1 MKYYLHSALVLLS
14 ALGSPVG
21 AQMLLD
27 AATGSAVQVLQD
39 AQSLRN
45 VSSQSPLTP
54 GQVQPTWQA
63 PKPTAIKNA
72 APLQMLGSEILFSVN
87 GHGIQLCSSG
97 LPCFWQLRRSMGLN

>member
-1 MKYYLHSALVLLS
+1 MKYYLYSALLSLS

-21 AQMLLD
+21 AQMFD

-63 PKPTAIKNA
+63 PKPTASKNA
-72 APLQMLGSEILFSVN
+72 ARLQMLGSEILFSVN

>member
-1 MKYYLHSALVLLS
+1 MKYYLYSAFLLLL

-21 AQMLLD
+21 AQMLLN
-27 AATGSAVQVLQD
+27 AATGSSVQILQD

-54 GQVQPTWQA
+54 GEVQPTWQA
-63 PKPTAIKNA
+63 PKPTTTNNA